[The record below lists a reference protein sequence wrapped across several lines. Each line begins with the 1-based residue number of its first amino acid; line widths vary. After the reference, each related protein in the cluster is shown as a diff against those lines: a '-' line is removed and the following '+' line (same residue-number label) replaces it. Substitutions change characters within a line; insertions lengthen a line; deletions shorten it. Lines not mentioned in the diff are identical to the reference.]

1 MITAGQAATR
11 TLRHALALGGLWL
24 LCSGAAPGI
33 QASADDAQEFE
44 AIRGGDMI
52 VAGIGW
58 RLASANA
65 ALCDRLEPGTGLQL
79 HTLDQFD
86 TVDREKARRH
96 FGFATEIA
104 IEGIVPGSPAERAG
118 LKQDDSLVRIGSVT
132 VSSIPGKP
140 VTTDRLVAAQLAI
153 AALPAESPIE
163 VEALRAGV
171 AVRATIQ
178 PVPSCKSR
186 FEMQGGDVAGAD
198 GEMVRIGSK
207 FVEDYPEDQLAAM
220 LAHEFS
226 HNILRHR
233 VRLQA
238 RGVSY
243 GLFSGLGSNVKYF
256 RQTELQADILSVYLL
271 NNAGYPMRASTAFW
285 RRFGPSGLGGIF
297 RSRSHPD
304 WRDRVATLER
314 EIARIEPLSR
324 RPIVPAL
331 VGERDSPLDGN
342 WEKLIVRH
350 R

>member
-1 MITAGQAATR
+1 MSKAGPAPIRAICQAGAVCC
-11 TLRHALALGGLWL
+11 LWL
-24 LCSGAAPGI
+24 SCIGAGPETLE
-33 QASADDAQEFE
+33 SKDDAQEFE
-44 AIRGGDMI
+44 AIRRGDLI

-65 ALCDRLEPGTGLQL
+65 SLCDRLEPGTGMQL

-86 TVDREKARRH
+86 TADRAKAHKH

-118 LKQDDSLVRIGSVT
+118 LRQDDSLVRIGAVT
-132 VSSIPGKP
+132 VASIPGKP

-153 AALPAESPIE
+153 AALPPESPIE
-163 VEALRAGV
+163 VEVLRAGV
-171 AVRATIQ
+171 TVQATVQ
-178 PVPSCKSR
+178 PVPACKSR
-186 FEMQGGDVAGAD
+186 FEMQSGDVAGAD

-207 FVEDYPEDQLAAM
+207 FVEDYPEDQIAAM

-233 VRLQA
+233 DRLQA

-243 GLFSGLGSNVKYF
+243 GLLSGLGGNTKYF
-256 RQTELQADILSVYLL
+256 RQTELQADLLSVYLL
-271 NNAGYPMRASTAFW
+271 NNAGYSMRASIAFW

-314 EIARIEPLSR
+314 EIARIEPISR
-324 RPIVPAL
+324 RPIIPEL
-331 VGERDSPLDGN
+331 VSERDSPLDGN
-342 WEKLIVRH
+342 WEALTVRH